1 MQAPIWGHRV
11 SPGGRNQPALQRVCH
26 RPRTN
31 DAAVTKLAPIT
42 LACLLACAPAAI
54 AAEGL
59 TAATVNDARFAPRA
73 ESRKA
78 PNPTL
83 LRVQILLDRAGF
95 SPGEIDGKWG
105 ANARAALTAFETAQG
120 LRADGKLDKD
130 TFARL
135 TETASEPAIVEYKIT
150 KDDIKGPF
158 AAKAPDDYEEMA
170 KLDRLAYTSPLE
182 LLAEKFHAS
191 PDLLRALNPGQAFDT
206 ADATILVPNSHTAQ
220 PDRKVA
226 RIEVDK
232 RAKAVRALGPDGAL
246 VAYYPAS
253 VGSREKPAPSGTY
266 KVRRINFNP
275 TYTYD
280 PRFGFKGVKAKSKLE
295 IAEGPNNP
303 VGTVWIDLTKPTYGI
318 HGTGHPEAIGKV
330 ESHGCVRLT
339 NWDADELARMVRRG
353 TEVAFLD

>member
-1 MQAPIWGHRV
+1 LPQAPTD
-11 SPGGRNQPALQRVCH
+11 NA
-26 RPRTN
+26 T
-31 DAAVTKLAPIT
+31 VTKLLSAALT
-42 LACLLACAPAAI
+42 AYLMACAPSAA
-54 AAEGL
+54 AAEAL
-59 TAATVNDARFAPRA
+59 TAAAVNDARFSPKT
-73 ESRKA
+73 ESRKT
-78 PNPTL
+78 PNAAQ
-83 LRVQILLDRAGF
+83 LRAQILLDRVDF

-105 ANARAALTAFETAQG
+105 ANARSALAAFQTAQG
-120 LRADGKLDKD
+120 LRADGKLDKN
-130 TFARL
+130 TFAKL
-135 TETASEPAIVEYKIT
+135 TETGTEPAIVEYKIN

-182 LLAEKFHAS
+182 LLAEKIHAS
-191 PDLLRALNPGQAFDT
+191 PDLLRALNPGQTFD
-206 ADATILVPNSHTAQ
+206 AVDATILVPNSRAAR

-232 RAKAVRALGPDGAL
+232 RAKAVRALGADGAL
-246 VAYYPAS
+246 MAHYPAS
-253 VGSREKPAPSGTY
+253 VGSKEKPAPSGSY
-266 KVRRINFNP
+266 KVRRIKLNP

-339 NWDADELARMVRRG
+339 NWDADELAHMVRKG
-353 TEVAFLD
+353 TEVTFLD

>member
-1 MQAPIWGHRV
+1 V
-11 SPGGRNQPALQRVCH
+11 
-26 RPRTN
+26 
-31 DAAVTKLAPIT
+31 D
-42 LACLLACAPAAI
+42 
-54 AAEGL
+54 
-59 TAATVNDARFAPRA
+59 
-73 ESRKA
+73 
-78 PNPTL
+78 
-83 LRVQILLDRAGF
+83 F

-105 ANARAALTAFETAQG
+105 ANARSALAAFQTAQG
-120 LRADGKLDKD
+120 LRADGKLGKD
-130 TFARL
+130 TFAKL
-135 TETASEPAIVEYKIT
+135 TETGTEPAIVEYKIN

-191 PDLLRALNPGQAFDT
+191 PDLLRALNPGQTFD
-206 ADATILVPNSHTAQ
+206 AVDATILVPNSRAAR

-232 RAKAVRALGPDGAL
+232 RAKAVRALGADGAL
-246 VAYYPAS
+246 MAYYPAS
-253 VGSREKPAPSGTY
+253 VGSREKPAPNGTY
-266 KVRRINFNP
+266 KVRRIKFNP

-295 IAEGPNNP
+295 IADGPNNP

-339 NWDADELARMVRRG
+339 NWDADELAHMVRKG
-353 TEVAFLD
+353 TEVTFLD